1 MSTNYSSQSRSETSL
16 AASSSRTSSPNVRGS
31 PISDPSFSLSPVDSG
46 VISVEP
52 YLTYAKTAAL
62 NKAAHPTWEQIYIR
76 GIACN
81 WLVCV
86 AVWVCARQ
94 VPTEEIER

>member
-1 MSTNYSSQSRSETSL
+1 
-16 AASSSRTSSPNVRGS
+16 
-31 PISDPSFSLSPVDSG
+31 

-86 AVWVCARQ
+86 AVWVCARR
-94 VPTEEIER
+94 VFKEETER